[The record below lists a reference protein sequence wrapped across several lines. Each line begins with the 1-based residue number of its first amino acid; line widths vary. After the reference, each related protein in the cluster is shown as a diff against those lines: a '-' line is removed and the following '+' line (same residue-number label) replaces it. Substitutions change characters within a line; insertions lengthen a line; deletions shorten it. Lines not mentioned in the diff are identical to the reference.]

1 MTLLKLSWQR
11 SKAFM
16 PLPKMLSLKH
26 AQTVTKTPEFLSLGT
41 QAYADTYEQMRSLV
55 QAKSFKDKI
64 WLLEHPPVFTLGT
77 AADKTHVLNPGDIP
91 VIQTDRGGEVT
102 FHGQGQ
108 LVIYFLLDIKEKKL
122 GPKALVANLQNL
134 IQNILKNYSIESSFI
149 EGAPGV
155 YVEDKKIASIC
166 LRISNG
172 SSYHGISLNVNMDLA
187 PFSLINPCGYEGLEV
202 TQISHFDSNATLED
216 VESVAIKEMYTLFS

>member
-1 MTLLKLSWQR
+1 
-11 SKAFM
+11 M

-26 AQTVTKTPEFLSLGT
+26 APTVTITPEFLNLGN

-55 QAKSFKDKI
+55 QAKSFKDQI

-77 AADKTHVLNPGDIP
+77 AADKAHVLNPGDIP

-102 FHGQGQ
+102 FHGPGQ

-122 GPKALVANLQNL
+122 GPKTLVTNLQNL
-134 IQNILKNYSIESSFI
+134 IQNILKNYSIESSFV

-155 YVEDKKIASIC
+155 YVEDKKIASIG
-166 LRISNG
+166 LRISKG
-172 SSYHGISLNVNMDLA
+172 RTYHGISLNVNMDLA

-202 TQISHFDSNATLED
+202 TQISDFDSNVTLED
-216 VESVAIKEMYTLFS
+216 VESVAIKEMQRLFS

>member
-1 MTLLKLSWQR
+1 
-11 SKAFM
+11 M

-26 AQTVTKTPEFLSLGT
+26 ALTVTITPKFLNLGN
-41 QAYADTYEQMRSLV
+41 QAYTETYEQMRSLV
-55 QAKSFKDKI
+55 QAKSFNDQI

-77 AADKTHVLNPGDIP
+77 AADNAHVLNPGDIP

-102 FHGQGQ
+102 FHGPGQ

-155 YVEDKKIASIC
+155 YVEDKKIASIG

-172 SSYHGISLNVNMDLA
+172 RSYHGISLNVNMDLA
-187 PFSLINPCGYEGLEV
+187 PFSLINPCGYAGLEV

>member
-1 MTLLKLSWQR
+1 
-11 SKAFM
+11 
-16 PLPKMLSLKH
+16 
-26 AQTVTKTPEFLSLGT
+26 VTITPEFLNLGN

-55 QAKSFKDKI
+55 QAKSFKDQI

-77 AADKTHVLNPGDIP
+77 AADIAHVLNPGDIP

-102 FHGQGQ
+102 FHGPGQ

-155 YVEDKKIASIC
+155 YVEDKKIASIG

-172 SSYHGISLNVNMDLA
+172 RSYHGISLNVNMDLA
-187 PFSLINPCGYEGLEV
+187 PFSLINPCGYAGLEV

-216 VESVAIKEMYTLFS
+216 VESVAIKEMNTLFS

>member
-1 MTLLKLSWQR
+1 
-11 SKAFM
+11 M
-16 PLPKMLSLKH
+16 PLPKMLLSKH
-26 AQTVTKTPEFLSLGT
+26 VPTVTITPEFLHLGN
-41 QAYADTYEQMRSLV
+41 QVYADTYEQMRSLV
-55 QAKSFKDKI
+55 QAKSFKDQI

-77 AADKTHVLNPGDIP
+77 AADKAHVLNPGDIP

-102 FHGQGQ
+102 FHGPGQ

-155 YVEDKKIASIC
+155 YVEDKKIASIG

-172 SSYHGISLNVNMDLA
+172 RSYHGISLNVNMDLA
-187 PFSLINPCGYEGLEV
+187 PFSLINPCGYAGLEV
-202 TQISHFDSNATLED
+202 TQISHIDSNATLED
-216 VESVAIKEMYTLFS
+216 VESVAIKEMNTLFS